1 MNKSMAIAL
10 CAAAMATLAHA
21 DATTWRWVGGSD
33 DSWEN
38 ADNWEVTDENGNPA
52 TAVSPGANWSGDVI
66 LDGDFTVTY
75 ASGDLAFTGTLTI
88 MNGAVFHQESGSWP
102 NFPNGTLIL
111 NNGLFDLPNI
121 SNANSLGTIIF
132 NEGGSVNLPPGLGS
146 AVSIVINDGGSVT
159 VAGNIDNSKLVLND
173 GAAFTSTSGD
183 FNISSD
189 TTFGAVTLTVYTI
202 TTNPGTP
209 GDARS
214 KISLYGT
221 KLTATRTGATYGIW
235 DAHYSGAINFLPGRD
250 SSYTFPADSI
260 TDKASAYNLL
270 FASGLFTFDGQT
282 LVSDSNVW
290 TDHFSVNVEDSMAT
304 VAYTEVLAANRIGDL
319 SENDVTSSS
328 ATVSAT
334 IPEIEQDA
342 IVKFAYG
349 AAVPSDADLLA
360 GETVPV
366 VNGVALKVLTG
377 LDANASYHYAFAIV
391 VGDEIATS
399 KSSAFVAS
407 DYDFVYDNGWV
418 GGRSPANL
426 AGGTESALFLS
437 DFTTAGEFSLTNK
450 RIQDSVFT
458 SSTMLFGTADVA
470 NSALVNTRSH
480 ALNQT
485 PYGIYAA
492 AYALNFISAS
502 GSGIF
507 RRACSYTFRAIDT
520 QMEAFFTENIGNGK
534 IRVSGE
540 TLSAADYAS
549 LMSLETIGTETGS
562 YDYGDGEGPVEKSVA
577 VATLTLWDVLH
588 ASDTGDWTLK
598 DGARVRL
605 AGKARI
611 GALSIEPGADAK
623 IDLNGNALVVS
634 SLTLNGENLKGTFTS
649 ATLPALL
656 LGEGTLSVGR
666 APTLIM
672 VH

>member
-1 MNKSMAIAL
+1 MNKSMTIAL

-21 DATTWRWVGGSD
+21 DTITWTGDGDGS
-33 DSWEN
+33 SWN
-38 ADNWEVTDENGNPA
+38 DLDNWVCGESGLAPTYVPLSSQNSGDQVVISGSGVSVNYNGGDPYVNASESITVSDGATLVQTVASWWFGENGTVTIDGGTFDTGSCSGTHTWANFNIVNGGKLIARTAIPDANITLDATSAYEMTSNGNFTHTGTEKFTVFTA
-52 TAVSPGANWSGDVI
+52 TAQNVELNT
-66 LDGDFTVTY
+66 DGDHTTFASDIVWTCKLFSAPALQIAWEAGSLVT
-75 ASGDLAFTGTLTI
+75 
-88 MNGAVFHQESGSWP
+88 W
-102 NFPNGTLIL
+102 
-111 NNGLFDLPNI
+111 
-121 SNANSLGTIIF
+121 
-132 NEGGSVNLPPGLGS
+132 
-146 AVSIVINDGGSVT
+146 
-159 VAGNIDNSKLVLND
+159 
-173 GAAFTSTSGD
+173 
-183 FNISSD
+183 D
-189 TTFGAVTLTVYTI
+189 TTFGGYYNGGGTIDIAEGWTGSFTFAYTPMSVFTSCIENKFTYNGEALTAARFEELFSVTATTVTDPEGNVHSASRVAIAAASDWKIGAVSAESVSASGATISAEISQIVPNEEYSVYVAYGTAEI
-202 TTNPGTP
+202 T
-209 GDARS
+209 DANIVSLGEEIAESEGACS
-214 KISLYGT
+214 KI
-221 KLTATRTGATYGIW
+221 
-235 DAHYSGAINFLPGRD
+235 
-250 SSYTFPADSI
+250 
-260 TDKASAYNLL
+260 
-270 FASGLFTFDGQT
+270 
-282 LVSDSNVW
+282 
-290 TDHFSVNVEDSMAT
+290 
-304 VAYTEVLAANRIGDL
+304 
-319 SENDVTSSS
+319 
-328 ATVSAT
+328 
-334 IPEIEQDA
+334 
-342 IVKFAYG
+342 
-349 AAVPSDADLLA
+349 
-360 GETVPV
+360 
-366 VNGVALKVLTG
+366 LTG
-377 LDANASYHYAFAIV
+377 LAENSVYNFGFAIV
-391 VGDEIATS
+391 TNNAVAAFKGGT
-399 KSSAFVAS
+399 FVAS

-458 SSTMLFGTADVA
+458 SGTMLFGTADVA

-520 QMEAFFTENIGNGK
+520 QMEAFFTENIENGK

-549 LMSLETIGTETGS
+549 LMSLETIGTETGT

-634 SLTLNGENLKGTFTS
+634 SLALNGENLKGTFTS
-649 ATLPALL
+649 ATLPTLL
-656 LGEGTLSVGR
+656 IGEGTLSVGR